1 MTVASAVIKWLKNF
15 NPEEYWKM
23 KHIDT
28 DLMHG
33 DVEYALVKEP
43 VRNIKSYLSGKKV
56 ITDHYM
62 ILARLPS
69 QSNADC
75 VDNNGFGEALEEWV
89 SAQNKARNYPEIPG
103 KKVTQI
109 GVSSPFVAGT
119 TNTNNTV
126 YQITVSIKYEEE

>member
-1 MTVASAVIKWLKNF
+1 MTVASAVIKWLKKF
-15 NPEEYWKM
+15 SPEEYWKM
-23 KHIDT
+23 KHIDI
-28 DLMHG
+28 DIMHG

-43 VRNIKSYLSGKKV
+43 VRNIKPYLSGKRV

-69 QSNADC
+69 QSNTDC

-89 SAQNKARNYPEIPG
+89 SAQNRARNYPEIPG